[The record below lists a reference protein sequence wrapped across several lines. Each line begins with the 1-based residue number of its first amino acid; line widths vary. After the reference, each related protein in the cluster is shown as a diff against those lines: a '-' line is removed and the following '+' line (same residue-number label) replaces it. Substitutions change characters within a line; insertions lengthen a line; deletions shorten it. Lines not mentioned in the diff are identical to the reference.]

1 MLGVVH
7 MNQSAQHVA
16 VFGAAT
22 VRFQVAQNRTWL
34 IQENL
39 VASFN
44 VKDVCRTG
52 DRPKRVEAKPFAVYP
67 MNWVLLAQHGAG
79 SVEELF
85 VGIRIGDHKGVSG
98 FFDVGWL
105 TI

>member
-16 VFGAAT
+16 VLGAAT

-44 VKDVCRTG
+44 VKDVCRAS
-52 DRPKRVEAKPFAVYP
+52 DCPKRVEAKPLTIDL
-67 MNWVLLAQHGAG
+67 MDWVLLAQHGAG
-79 SVEELF
+79 TVEEFF
-85 VGIRIGDHKGVSG
+85 VGIGIWDHEGVSG